1 MSKDT
6 LNNEDIKSNLTVLN
20 EFMLAVLAKE
30 KDGDIE
36 PLKKF
41 ITDFGDME
49 VIVRPAD
56 HELIQQVEQDQI
68 NFDEKLEEDTKNTK
82 STKKEKKKI

>member
-1 MSKDT
+1 MSKAEDT

-56 HELIQQVEQDQI
+56 HELIQQVEQEQ
-68 NFDEKLEEDTKNTK
+68 LEEDTKYAK
-82 STKKEKKKI
+82 QEKKEKKKKKEI